1 MSDRRDSL
9 GRRLM
14 TGEDQRRT
22 GRYRY
27 RYKDHDGQRRAV
39 YSWRLKPGDPADPD
53 KKKTASLR
61 ELEQYVEESLQLG
74 PGGELLGCPS
84 LDTMF
89 AKHLENKPEL
99 KPSTRENYLFLYEGY
114 ISPNLGERTVDSL
127 RYSDLR
133 SFYIKMVTSGVKMLD
148 RNIRK
153 NPAEMARTEPEKR
166 SRTAVNW
173 RIVLE

>member
-1 MSDRRDSL
+1 MSDRRDHK
-9 GRRLM
+9 GRILM
-14 TGEDQRRT
+14 RGEDQLRS

-27 RYKDHDGQRRAV
+27 RYTDHDGQRRAV
-39 YSWRLKPGDPADPD
+39 YSWRLKPGDPAVPD
-53 KKKTASLR
+53 KRKTASLR

-74 PGGELLGCPS
+74 PGDGLLGCPS

-99 KPSTRENYLFLYEGY
+99 KPTTRENYLYLYEGY

-133 SFYIKMVTSGVKMLD
+133 SFY
-148 RNIRK
+148 N
-153 NPAEMARTEPEKR
+153 
-166 SRTAVNW
+166 
-173 RIVLE
+173 